1 MIEMDEMKGRGKRG
15 LLRVV
20 FGRTM
25 FFLLFIALQLAF
37 FFWIYVWL
45 DNKYQAWGYGSFAL
59 ISAILTIHILNEKQ
73 NASFKMA
80 WLIPVLLFPVFG
92 TLFYVFVQLQMETKI
107 FAKRIAVIIR
117 QEKSLPGGTHKME
130 NTTSAASPI
139 TGHTGLICLLG
150 SLCDQS
156 VSPMMHNASFEALG
170 LDYRYLAFDVNEET
184 LPTAVAGLKVLGA
197 RGFNLTMPDKNLMVS
212 LCDELSTAARIIGAV
227 NTVVNEDG
235 RLVGHNTDG
244 IGYMQS
250 VKDAGYDIIGK
261 KMTLLGAGGAAT
273 AILVQ
278 AALDGLKEIS
288 VFVRP
293 TSRFYDRLVHTVEE
307 LTEITDC
314 RIKICD
320 FSDANLLKKE
330 LADSAILT
338 NGTSVGMAPHEDTCP
353 VPENLT
359 FPKDLIVSDIIY
371 NPRETKL
378 LTMAKNQG
386 NPFFNGSYML
396 LYQGAEAFRLW
407 TGKEMPVEKIKKE
420 FFSDPFY
427 SKSNLD
433 HLRRV
438 IAALNA
444 GNGIS
449 HELIT
454 DEK

>member
-1 MIEMDEMKGRGKRG
+1 
-15 LLRVV
+15 
-20 FGRTM
+20 
-25 FFLLFIALQLAF
+25 
-37 FFWIYVWL
+37 
-45 DNKYQAWGYGSFAL
+45 
-59 ISAILTIHILNEKQ
+59 
-73 NASFKMA
+73 
-80 WLIPVLLFPVFG
+80 
-92 TLFYVFVQLQMETKI
+92 
-107 FAKRIAVIIR
+107 
-117 QEKSLPGGTHKME
+117 ME

-150 SLCDQS
+150 SPCAHS
-156 VSPMMHNASFEALG
+156 VSPMMHNASFETLG

-235 RLVGHNTDG
+235 RLIGHNTDG

-293 TSRFYDRLVHTVEE
+293 TSRFYDRLVHTVDE

-314 RIKICD
+314 RIRICD
-320 FSDANLLKKE
+320 FSDADLLKKE

-407 TGKEMPVEKIKKE
+407 TGKEMPVERIKKE

-449 HELIT
+449 HELIS